1 MRHLSTVRH
10 FSYFQSSL
18 TLKMRLSPLLIACSQ
33 AAEPTFY
40 DEFDDL
46 SNWIIHVVPDS
57 HNNEYQY
64 YTDSLGFFMQII
76 PQLFSAQK
84 SITFRNKENLI
95 KRPKNVRV
103 EDGYL
108 KITPLREKYAHRDY
122 TSGKV
127 TSKFHQKFGRW
138 EIRAKQPNG
147 RGLWPAIWM
156 MPQFSG
162 AGHLDKTMF
171 SCFFSFVWQPELS
184 LWWLACFRRNRH
196 LRRSWPRTDKM

>member
-1 MRHLSTVRH
+1 
-10 FSYFQSSL
+10 
-18 TLKMRLSPLLIACSQ
+18 MRLSAFVIACSQ

-57 HNNEYQY
+57 ENNEYQY
-64 YTDSLGFFMQII
+64 YTD
-76 PQLFSAQK
+76 
-84 SITFRNKENLI
+84 
-95 KRPKNVRV
+95 RPKNVRV

-108 KITPLREKYAHRDY
+108 KLTPLREKYAHREY

-127 TSKFHQKFGRW
+127 TSKFHQKYGRF

-156 MPQFSG
+156 MPQFSVYGGWPASGEIDIFEGRGQTPTKCESTLHYG
-162 AGHLDKTMF
+162 AVPCCDNHRYTGSGPREQGTDITD
-171 SCFFSFVWQPELS
+171 SFHTYRVDWDP
-184 LWWLACFRRNRH
+184 
-196 LRRSWPRTDKM
+196 KK